1 MEQFQQGK
9 HSQCY
14 ETNYKNFTADITRF
28 ITTVTDVQV
37 YVQTSFCILQV
48 TRFLFFVFCFTLFAF
63 FFFRTVRLIDTDK
76 LLLRK
81 ALEYAW
87 HIYISLDVM
96 NMYE

>member
-14 ETNYKNFTADITRF
+14 ETNYKNFTADITGF

-48 TRFLFFVFCFTLFAF
+48 TRFLFFVLLYLL

>member
-14 ETNYKNFTADITRF
+14 ETNYKNFTADITGF

-37 YVQTSFCILQV
+37 YVQTSFCILQM
-48 TRFLFFVFCFTLFAF
+48 TRFLFFVLLYLLF

-81 ALEYAW
+81 ALEYA
-87 HIYISLDVM
+87 
-96 NMYE
+96 